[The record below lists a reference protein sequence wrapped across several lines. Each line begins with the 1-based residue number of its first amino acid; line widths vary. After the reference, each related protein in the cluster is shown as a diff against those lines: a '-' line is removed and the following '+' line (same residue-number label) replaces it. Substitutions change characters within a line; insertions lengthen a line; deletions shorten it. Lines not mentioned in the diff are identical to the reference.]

1 MVVVAIPPLLSGLA
15 LKILQPQ
22 LRLRIIG
29 RFTSLDAFVARLPAL
44 LPDLVLTS
52 DDAGITDILRVHPGC
67 RVLALVHGGRSAA
80 LHRSGVPALVLTD
93 FSAGELVNAV
103 KEALLF

>member
-1 MVVVAIPPLLSGLA
+1 
-15 LKILQPQ
+15 
-22 LRLRIIG
+22 
-29 RFTSLDAFVARLPAL
+29 
-44 LPDLVLTS
+44 
-52 DDAGITDILRVHPGC
+52 
-67 RVLALVHGGRSAA
+67 VLALVHGGRSAA